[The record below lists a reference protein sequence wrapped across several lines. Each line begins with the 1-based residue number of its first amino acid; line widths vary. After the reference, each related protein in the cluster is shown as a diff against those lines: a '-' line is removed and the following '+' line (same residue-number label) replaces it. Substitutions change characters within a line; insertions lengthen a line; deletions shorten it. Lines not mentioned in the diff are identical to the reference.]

1 MKKFIL
7 VIAVLTLSVAS
18 QSEDVGVNVDK
29 IDTTQDTTI
38 SIKKGTSATE
48 AKKKYSVVEGEHE
61 VVGDKDV
68 VAKAAEKKWKQE
80 CADWKKEFRLDNKD
94 NKIISITCGRMVCD
108 KEGVESTCK
117 SQAKY
122 KIKTISEE

>member
-1 MKKFIL
+1 MKKL
-7 VIAVLTLSVAS
+7 VLTILTIALAHTAHA
-18 QSEDVGVNVDK
+18 EEVGVKVD
-29 IDTTQDTTI
+29 TSQDTTI
-38 SIKKGTSATE
+38 SVKKGPQAD

-68 VAKAAEKKWKQE
+68 IAKSAEKNWKLACTE
-80 CADWKKEFRLDNKD
+80 WKKEFRQDNKD
-94 NKIISITCGRMVCD
+94 NKIISVVCGRMVCD

-122 KIKTISEE
+122 KIKTLSEE